1 VNTAIIAYLILQLI
15 DIEEG
20 FGKSLLTQVAGY
32 EKEDKTEYRNQK
44 IDKPR
49 IPKSKESLYLL
60 GLLRKRKIQF

>member
-1 VNTAIIAYLILQLI
+1 MFLYLSRLV
-15 DIEEG
+15 
-20 FGKSLLTQVAGY
+20 LTQVAGY